1 MHTKK
6 VGTTGRFGNKYGSK
20 VRHAVAKIEASSRA
34 HHVCPQCLRTTLDR
48 QSAGIWK
55 CKKCNITIAGGA
67 YSPVTV
73 ASRIMKG
80 EVEAFVEEAA
90 PAAVAPKEIVPTKVE
105 EKKEVAEVAEIM
117 PTKSASSPAKLEKPA
132 KKRATKAK
140 AKKAKEEKE

>member
-1 MHTKK
+1 MIFMHTKK

-34 HHVCPQCLRTTLDR
+34 YHVCPQCLRLTLDR

-55 CKKCNITIAGGA
+55 CRKCNITIAGGA

-90 PAAVAPKEIVPTKVE
+90 PAAVAPKEIVSTKVE
-105 EKKEVAEVAEIM
+105 EKKEAAETE
-117 PTKSASSPAKLEKPA
+117 EKPA

-140 AKKAKEEKE
+140 AKKVKEDKE